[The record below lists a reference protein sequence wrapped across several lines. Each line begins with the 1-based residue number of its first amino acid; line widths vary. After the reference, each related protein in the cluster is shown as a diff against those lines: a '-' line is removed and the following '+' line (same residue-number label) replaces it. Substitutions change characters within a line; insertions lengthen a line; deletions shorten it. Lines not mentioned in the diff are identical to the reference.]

1 MACENQVGVKNVLIT
16 FRNCDTDE
24 VIQKV
29 AHEEVGENDFVV
41 IGCNRRNEAGKNGKV
56 AVSKDNATMTITVDR
71 NPDIPLS
78 YYQGCAAIDIQV
90 EMHNGVVYT
99 GYNGSVVDPDGS
111 NGSTVTMSLI
121 FSRIDEMLASA
132 AA

>member
-29 AHEEVGENDFVV
+29 AHEEVGENDFNVV
-41 IGCNRRNEAGKNGKV
+41 NCRFRNESGKNGKV
-56 AVSKDNATMTITVDR
+56 SVSKDNATMTITVDR

-90 EMHNGVVYT
+90 EMKSGRVYT
-99 GYNGSVVDPDGS
+99 AYNGSVVDPDGS
-111 NGSTVTMSLI
+111 DGTTVTMNLI
-121 FSRIDEMLASA
+121 FSEIDEMLASA